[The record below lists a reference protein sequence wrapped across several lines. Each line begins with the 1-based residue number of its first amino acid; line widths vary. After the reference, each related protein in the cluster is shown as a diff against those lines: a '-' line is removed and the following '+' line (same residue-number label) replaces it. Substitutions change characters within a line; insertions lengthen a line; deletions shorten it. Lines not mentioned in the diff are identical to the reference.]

1 MEVGYRLFEGT
12 KDFKKIEL
20 EMAIFCDQNGYCLED
35 GYEDGVRYLIINP
48 PYVPPLDEWKAKKI
62 AELKSIRDALEVKPI
77 EWNGALY
84 DYDDKARDRLG
95 IARRA
100 IEDGIVDTIDWTT
113 AGNTRVTIG
122 LTDFIGINAAAAA
135 RSNMLHV
142 KYNELK
148 VQVHAA
154 ETAEDVAAVVW

>member
-62 AELKSIRDALEVKPI
+62 AELKVIRDTLEVKPI
-77 EWNGALY
+77 EWNGNFY
-84 DYDDKARDRLG
+84 DYDDKARDRLD

-100 IEDGIVDTIDWTT
+100 IEDGVVDSIDWTT
-113 AGNTRVTIG
+113 ANNTRTTIG

-135 RSNMLHV
+135 RSNMLHI

-148 VQVHAA
+148 VQVQAA
-154 ETAEDVAAVVW
+154 ETADDVAAVVW